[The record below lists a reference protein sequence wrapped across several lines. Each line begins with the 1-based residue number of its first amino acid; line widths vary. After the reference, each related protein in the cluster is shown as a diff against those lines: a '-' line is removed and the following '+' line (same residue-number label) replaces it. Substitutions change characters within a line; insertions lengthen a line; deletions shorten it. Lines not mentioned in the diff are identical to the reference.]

1 MRSRLLIVA
10 FLHLTFILSAQRNL
24 QFLQLEK
31 VGSMKVEKISLG
43 TVITYSI
50 KDGQG
55 WYSSEIANFLYK
67 DQLIAM
73 ADRTIP
79 LNEITALRYDRTWP
93 RAIGR
98 QIGLFGLSW
107 SGYAFVG
114 TLTDGRPET
123 SYRTSDAIVT
133 GSALAVGLLLPKLI
147 SFRVKKI
154 GKKYRLRLLD
164 LRPE

>member
-1 MRSRLLIVA
+1 MRSKLLIVT

-79 LNEITALRYDRTWP
+79 LNEITALLYDRTLQK
-93 RAIGR
+93 AIGI
-98 QIGLFGLSW
+98 QVGLFGLSW

-123 SYRTSDAIVT
+123 SYRASDAIVT

-154 GKKYRLRLLD
+154 GNKYRLRLLD

>member
-1 MRSRLLIVA
+1 MRSKLLIVA
-10 FLHLTFILSAQRNL
+10 FLHLTFVLSAQRNL

-31 VGSMKVEKISLG
+31 VGSMKVTKISLG
-43 TVITYSI
+43 SVITYSI

-79 LNEITALRYDRTWP
+79 LNEITALRYDRTVP
-93 RAIGR
+93 KAIGR
-98 QIGLFGLSW
+98 QVGLFGLSW
-107 SGYAFVG
+107 SGYAFIG

>member
-1 MRSRLLIVA
+1 MKNCLLIGIV
-10 FLHLTFILSAQRNL
+10 LHLTLILSGQRNL

-31 VGSMKVEKISLG
+31 AGSLKVTKIPLG
-43 TVITYSI
+43 SVITYSI
-50 KDGQG
+50 REGQG
-55 WYSSEIANFLYK
+55 WYTSEIADFMYK
-67 DQLIAM
+67 DQLIFM

-79 LNEITALRYDRTWP
+79 VNEITALRYPRTWP

-107 SGYAFVG
+107 SGYAFIG

-123 SYRTSDAIVT
+123 FYRASDAIVT
-133 GSALAVGLLLPKLI
+133 GSALAIGLLLPKLI

-154 GKKYRLRLLD
+154 GNKYRLRLLD

>member
-1 MRSRLLIVA
+1 MKHSLFIIILLQV
-10 FLHLTFILSAQRNL
+10 TFILSGQRNL

-31 VGSMKVEKISLG
+31 VGSMKVTKIPLG
-43 TVITYSI
+43 SVITYSI

-55 WYSSEIANFLYK
+55 WYTSEIANFMYK
-67 DQLIAM
+67 EQLIFM

-79 LNEITALRYDRTWP
+79 LKEITAFQYQRTWP
-93 RAIGR
+93 KAIGR

-107 SGYAFVG
+107 SGYAFLG
-114 TLTDGRPET
+114 TLTDGKPET
-123 SYRTSDAIVT
+123 NYRKSDAIVT
-133 GSALAVGLLLPKLI
+133 GTSLAVGLLLPKLI

>member
-1 MRSRLLIVA
+1 MKNHLLIILI
-10 FLHLTFILSAQRNL
+10 LHVTFILSGQRNL

-31 VGSMKVEKISLG
+31 VGSMKVTKISLG
-43 TVITYSI
+43 SVITYSI
-50 KDGQG
+50 KEGQG
-55 WYSSEIANFLYK
+55 WYTSEIADFMYK
-67 DQLIAM
+67 DQLISM

-79 LNEITALRYDRTWP
+79 LKEITALRYQRTWP
-93 RAIGR
+93 KAMGR

-107 SGYAFVG
+107 SGYAFIG

-123 SYRTSDAIVT
+123 FYKASDAIVT

-154 GKKYRLRLLD
+154 GNKYRLRLLD

>member
-1 MRSRLLIVA
+1 MRWLCICLLLNSWA
-10 FLHLTFILSAQRNL
+10 LCAQRDQ

-31 VGSMKVEKISLG
+31 VGSLKVTRMPMGSI
-43 TVITYSI
+43 ITYSL

-55 WYSSEIANFLYK
+55 WYTSEIAGFLYR

-73 ADRTIP
+73 ADRTIS
-79 LNEITALRYDRTWP
+79 LEAITALRYPRTWP

-98 QIGLFGLSW
+98 QVALFGLSW
-107 SGYAFVG
+107 SGYALAG

-123 SYRTSDAIVT
+123 HYQLSDALVT
-133 GSALAVGLLLPKLI
+133 GTSVAAGLLLPRLI
-147 SFRVKKI
+147 SFRVKKM
-154 GKKYRLRLLD
+154 GNRYRLRLLD

>member
-1 MRSRLLIVA
+1 MKHSLFLIIA
-10 FLHLTFILSAQRNL
+10 LNLTNNLFSQRNL

-31 VGSMKVEKISLG
+31 AGSMKVEKISLG

-55 WYSSEIANFLYK
+55 WYTSEIANFLYK

-79 LNEITALRYDRTWP
+79 LKEITALRYNRTWP
-93 RAIGR
+93 KAIGR

-107 SGYAFVG
+107 SGYAFIG
-114 TLTDGRPET
+114 TLTNRQPET
-123 SYRTSDAIVT
+123 NYRASDAMVT
-133 GSALAVGLLLPKLI
+133 GSALAVGLLLPRLI

-154 GKKYRLRLLD
+154 GSKYRLRLLD